1 MGLNIRKKVV
11 LGKKIL
17 MLCTEC
23 KIAYEEGSMFCSHCG
38 VKLKKR
44 TSTIYANMGKHGIT
58 SISYKTSDGI
68 TMNSNGKITFS
79 LGKGISYTTSSK

>member
-1 MGLNIRKKVV
+1 
-11 LGKKIL
+11 

-23 KIAYEEGSMFCSHCG
+23 KIAYEEGSKFCSHCG
-38 VKLKKR
+38 AKLKER